1 MLMSCKRLIIILSL
15 VLVSVGAVSAQEQK
29 QYYAPE
35 DVPNVQLQNKNH
47 YLSDPTKIIDA
58 ASAAHIDSTLQK
70 LRTATGVQAAVV
82 VLPNMDG
89 DSDVDTYATDLF
101 TLWGIGD
108 KDKDNGLLLLVS
120 VGDRKY
126 VIRTGYGIE
135 DALPDAI
142 CGRIE
147 RNIMVPAFEKG
158 DYSGGIRAAVDNISS
173 VLSDPTF
180 RDEML
185 EDIAAQEREDWMSVL
200 WLYIGFCVTATLIT
214 FVWLLVALCGVRGK
228 TPYDKYQ
235 ATRTLS
241 RVSGACAWFTLGM
254 TLLVYIPLRMIMRG
268 WRNGAHYCSNC
279 GTKMRKLDE
288 KSDNEYLTPAQD
300 AEERIKS
307 VDYDV
312 WLCPK
317 CGTTEIYRFDEDSGY
332 SECPYCHARTCRF
345 VRDTVMQRPTQDQ
358 EGVGVKTYT
367 CLNCKKTHSIAYK
380 IAKLAPTVIVGGG
393 GFGTGG
399 DGISGGSWGGGSTG
413 GGGASGGW

>member
-1 MLMSCKRLIIILSL
+1 MMSRKRLITILAL
-15 VLVSVGAVSAQEQK
+15 VLVVTTTALAQK
-29 QYYAPE
+29 QSYTPE
-35 DVPNVQLQNKNH
+35 EVPNVQLKNKNR
-47 YLSDPTKIIDA
+47 YLSDPAKLIDA
-58 ASAAHIDSTLQK
+58 SSTAHIDSTLQNIRK
-70 LRTATGVQAAVV
+70 ATGVQAAVV
-82 VLPNMDG
+82 VVPGMGG
-89 DSDVDTYATDLF
+89 DTDIDTYATDLF
-101 TLWGIGD
+101 TLWKLGD
-108 KDKDNGLLLLVS
+108 EKKDNGLLLLVS

-135 DALPDAI
+135 DVLPDAI

-147 RNIMVPAFEKG
+147 RNIMVPAFKKG
-158 DYSGGIRAAVDNISS
+158 DYSGGIRAAVDKISS
-173 VLSDPTF
+173 VLCDPAI

-185 EDIAAQEREDWMSVL
+185 GDIAAQEREDWISVL
-200 WLYIGFCVTATLIT
+200 YLYLTFCVFMTLLG
-214 FVWLLVALCGVRGK
+214 FVWLFFVLRGVRGK

-241 RVSGACAWFTLGM
+241 KVSGACAWFTLGM
-254 TLLVYIPLRMIMRG
+254 TLLVYIPLRMVMRG

-279 GTKMRKLDE
+279 GTRMQKLDE
-288 KSDNEYLTPAQD
+288 ESDNGYLTPAQD

-317 CGTTEIYRFDEDSGY
+317 CGTTDIYRFDEDSGY

-345 VRDTVMQRPTQDQ
+345 VRDTVMQRPTENQ
-358 EGVGVKTYT
+358 EGVGAKTYT

-399 DGISGGSWGGGSTG
+399 GGGISGGSWGGGSTG

>member
-1 MLMSCKRLIIILSL
+1 MSRNRLTIILTF
-15 VLVSVGAVSAQEQK
+15 VLVAAAALAQK

-35 DVPNVQLQNKNH
+35 DVPNIQLQNKNR
-47 YLSDPTKIIDA
+47 YLSDPAQIIDA
-58 ASAAHIDSTLQK
+58 ANAAHIDSTLQN
-70 LRTATGVQAAVV
+70 LRATTGVQAAVV

-89 DSDVDTYATDLF
+89 DTDVDTYATDLF
-101 TLWGIGD
+101 TLWGLGD

-147 RNIMVPAFEKG
+147 RNVMVPAFKEG
-158 DYSGGIRAAVDNISS
+158 NYSGGIRAAVDNISS
-173 VLSDPTF
+173 VLSDPAL

-185 EDIAAQEREDWMSVL
+185 KDIAEQEREDWMDVL
-200 WLYIGFCVTATLIT
+200 YLYLTFCVVMTLLG
-214 FVWLLVALCGVRGK
+214 FAWLFFALRDVRGK

-241 RVSGACAWFTLGM
+241 RSSGACAWFTLGM
-254 TLLVYIPLRMIMRG
+254 TLLVYIPLRMVMRK

-279 GTKMRKLDE
+279 GTKMEKLDE
-288 KSDNEYLTPAQD
+288 DKDNEYLTPAQD

-317 CGTTEIYRFDEDSGY
+317 CGTTEVYRFDEDSGY
-332 SECPYCHARTCRF
+332 TECPYCHARTCRF
-345 VRDTVMQRPTQDQ
+345 VRDTVMQRPTQYQ
-358 EGVGVKTYT
+358 EGVGAKTYN

-399 DGISGGSWGGGSTG
+399 GGGVSGGSWGGGSTG

>member
-1 MLMSCKRLIIILSL
+1 MSSKRLTTILAF
-15 VLVSVGAVSAQEQK
+15 VLVATAAVLAQE
-29 QYYAPE
+29 QYYAPS
-35 DVPNVQLQNKNH
+35 DVPNVQRQNENR
-47 YLSDPTKIIDA
+47 YLSDPAHFIDA
-58 ASAAHIDSTLQK
+58 SSTAHIDSTLQN
-70 LRTATGVQAAVV
+70 LRKATGVQAAVV
-82 VLPNMDG
+82 VLPNMAG
-89 DSDVDTYATDLF
+89 DMDVDTYATELF
-101 TLWGIGD
+101 TLWGLGD
-108 KDKDNGLLLLVS
+108 KKKDNGLLVLVS

-126 VIRTGYGIE
+126 AIRTGYGIE
-135 DALPDAI
+135 DVLPDAI

-147 RNIMVPAFEKG
+147 RNIMQPAFKKG
-158 DYSGGIRAAVDNISS
+158 DYSGGLRAAVDKIGS
-173 VLSDPTF
+173 VLCDPAI

-185 EDIAAQEREDWMSVL
+185 GDIAAQEREDWMNVL
-200 WLYIGFCVTATLIT
+200 SLYLSFCVIVTLLAL
-214 FVWLLVALCGVRGK
+214 VWLLLALLRGVRGK
-228 TPYDKYQ
+228 SPYDKYQ

-241 RVSGACAWFTLGM
+241 KVSGACAWFTLGM

-279 GTKMRKLDE
+279 GTKMEKLDE
-288 KSDNEYLTPAQD
+288 ESDNEYLTPAQD

-317 CGTTEIYRFDEDSGY
+317 CGTTDIYRFDEDSGY

-345 VRDTVMQRPTQDQ
+345 VRDTVMRRPTQYQ
-358 EGVGVKTYT
+358 EGVGAKTYT

-393 GFGTGG
+393 GFGSGG
-399 DGISGGSWGGGSTG
+399 GGISGGSWGGGSTG